1 VVKATGF
8 VARSLEK
15 SGVRGVPVAPAEPAR

>member
-1 VVKATGF
+1 VKASGF

-15 SGVRGVPVAPAEPAR
+15 SGVRGVPVAPPEKP